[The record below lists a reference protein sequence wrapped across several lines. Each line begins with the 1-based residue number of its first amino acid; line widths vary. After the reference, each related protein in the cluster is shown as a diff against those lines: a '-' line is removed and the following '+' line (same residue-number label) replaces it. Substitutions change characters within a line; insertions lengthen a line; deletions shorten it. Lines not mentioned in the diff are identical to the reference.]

1 MINKNYYLMIN
12 NLIIFLFFIS
22 CTQKNSSNLLSRNE
36 NGYEIPRDILFNGEY
51 VSANTPN
58 YFQKLTIRILSD
70 NKIIGSILSSNN
82 KSKAG
87 NEFVSCFS
95 LKKPGIPFLIHSPDR
110 APNSDFNVSFKK
122 DFSSSDCLNLNLF
135 VNKSNK
141 YIMVQ
146 LNDVLTRG
154 KCEFEFIV
162 STPDNL
168 NQISRNMVITWGENK
183 NYLCDE
189 NFLKQKIIK

>member
-1 MINKNYYLMIN
+1 
-12 NLIIFLFFIS
+12 
-22 CTQKNSSNLLSRNE
+22 
-36 NGYEIPRDILFNGEY
+36 
-51 VSANTPN
+51 
-58 YFQKLTIRILSD
+58 
-70 NKIIGSILSSNN
+70 
-82 KSKAG
+82 
-87 NEFVSCFS
+87 
-95 LKKPGIPFLIHSPDR
+95 
-110 APNSDFNVSFKK
+110 
-122 DFSSSDCLNLNLF
+122 
-135 VNKSNK
+135 
-141 YIMVQ
+141 MVQ